1 MDFFYEKFPRAETLF
16 WKSGL
21 FFDFFDLQILTKARL
36 EIVLF
41 LLFKNFFLFFEIIL
55 LSNCV
60 FVKSQFGWVGRS

>member
-36 EIVLF
+36 DFVLF
-41 LLFKNFFLFFEIIL
+41 LLFNNFFFF
-55 LSNCV
+55 
-60 FVKSQFGWVGRS
+60 FVMDFSPC

>member
-36 EIVLF
+36 DFVLF
-41 LLFKNFFLFFEIIL
+41 LLFNNFFFFKWIL
-55 LSNCV
+55 V
-60 FVKSQFGWVGRS
+60 PATEFFWKKKWHYA

>member
-36 EIVLF
+36 DFVLF
-41 LLFKNFFLFFEIIL
+41 LLFNNFFFFLKWIL
-55 LSNCV
+55 V
-60 FVKSQFGWVGRS
+60 PAREFFWKKKWHYA